1 MKKVRII
8 IYWLATLILVSGLLG
23 TGVQQLLRV
32 EAEGALG
39 PAFAWGLAQMG
50 YPAYLLTILGT
61 WKVLG
66 AVAILIPKYP
76 LLKEWAYAGMFFL
89 LTGALFS
96 HIASGHPWT
105 ESIAAVSLLILTA
118 LSWYLRPA
126 ERKVSR

>member
-1 MKKVRII
+1 M
-8 IYWLATLILVSGLLG
+8 SGLLG

>member
-1 MKKVRII
+1 MSKTKII
-8 IYWLATLILVSGLLG
+8 VYWFVTIVLVAGLLG
-23 TGVQQLLRV
+23 TGIQQLLRV

-66 AVAILIPKYP
+66 AIALLVPKFP
-76 LLKEWAYAGMFFL
+76 LLKEWAYAGIFFL

-96 HIASGHPWT
+96 HITSGHPWV
-105 ESIAAVSLLILTA
+105 ESIAAVSLIILTL

-126 ERKVSR
+126 DRKLV